1 MLQQT
6 IHPWSSASVVSG
18 TCRFDDQLGFS
29 AFVNERIGMKFH
41 SYQLASGPSA
51 YECDY
56 LHFPEISLWI
66 ARTRP
71 LQTEYEEFIVPEG
84 STLVSTSRERL
95 DIFCNKWRS
104 DFQPLMIFPG
114 GQLTRGVFPLGYEA
128 VDVLVPNELLELS
141 GVSHQSLAAIA
152 NSEGPIV
159 CDLDSLPIQAFLDD
173 LLRHV
178 IGASRQ
184 KGGPRDAMARQAYDV
199 VTNQLAEAV
208 ELGVR
213 RFESADLQP
222 VRRADLFSAATEY
235 MDARI
240 KEPVTVDQIARDL
253 GVSSR
258 LLGYA
263 FRDSLGMSPYQFLLL
278 KKLHGARETIQNSN
292 LPVSEIAAQYGFS
305 TDSRFR
311 RQYTRLFGEL
321 PSETRKLSIHSA

>member
-1 MLQQT
+1 MTTPIPTELKR
-6 IHPWSSASVVSG
+6 P
-18 TCRFDDQLGFS
+18 
-29 AFVNERIGMKFH
+29 
-41 SYQLASGPSA
+41 GPVGA
-51 YECDY
+51 D
-56 LHFPEISLWI
+56 
-66 ARTRP
+66 

-84 STLVSTSRERL
+84 STLISTSRERL

-114 GQLTRGVFPLGYEA
+114 GQLARGVFPLGYEA
-128 VDVLVPNELLELS
+128 VDVLVPNELLERC
-141 GVSHQSLAAIA
+141 GVSEKSLAAIT
-152 NSEGPIV
+152 NSEGPVV
-159 CDLDSLPIQAFLDD
+159 CDVDSIPVQAFLDD
-173 LLRHV
+173 LLLHV
-178 IGASRQ
+178 IRASRQ
-184 KGGPRDAMARQAYDV
+184 EGEPRNALASRAYDV

-213 RFESADLQP
+213 QFESAELHC

-278 KKLHGARETIQNSN
+278 KKLHGVRDTIQNSS

-305 TDSRFR
+305 TTSRFR
-311 RQYTRLFGEL
+311 RQYSRLFGEL
-321 PSETRKLSIHSA
+321 PSETRKLSHQSA